1 MDKKLF
7 KQLILL
13 ITFAVILVA
22 FIVKLDAVGAWV
34 GGVLHAFRPLFI
46 GFAIAFVLNRPCNF
60 FARLYAR
67 RLPERGRRAPG
78 IEAGSTPAP
87 TARCGCPPR

>member
-46 GFAIAFVLNRPCNF
+46 GFAIAV
-60 FARLYAR
+60 
-67 RLPERGRRAPG
+67 
-78 IEAGSTPAP
+78 S
-87 TARCGCPPR
+87 CGVNV